1 MALLPIIVEGDP
13 RLRQK
18 ATRIRNVDDRLRK
31 LAADMHETMVDAPG
45 VGLAA
50 PQIGLS
56 RRLIVVNVPADY
68 NEEGDPAVVLS
79 LVNPEIVRAHGRV
92 VATEGCLSIPNWI
105 GDVPRADAITVK
117 AMDLNNKDIRL
128 KATGWVARVLQ
139 HEIDHLDGILFVD
152 RIEDKSTLRR
162 PEREPDEAEPA
173 GVGGR
178 GAAGR

>member
-162 PEREPDEAEPA
+162 PDREPDEVEST

-178 GAAGR
+178 DAARR